1 MLLAL
6 LVCFLSFL
14 WNVAEYHVL
23 YEDNKTN
30 FCQQILLMPYYA
42 SHFLFRSIT
51 IASFHIYFYSKVVMN
66 INVRSV
72 FIWGRKGASVMTCW
86 FPARTCPISAG

>member
-1 MLLAL
+1 MLMSL
-6 LVCFLSFL
+6 LMSFISFL

-30 FCQQILLMPYYA
+30 FWKQILLMPYYT

-51 IASFHIYFYSKVVMN
+51 IASFHIYFYS
-66 INVRSV
+66 NV
-72 FIWGRKGASVMTCW
+72 
-86 FPARTCPISAG
+86 